1 MNARRPGRPR
11 LVVPVGLVLAG
22 AAAGVLLGGCSSEP
36 ATVSVGGSDLTL
48 QVEVADSGA
57 ERSTGLSG
65 RTEVPEGTGMAFV
78 FDAPSRPAFWM
89 QDTLVP
95 LSIMW
100 VLDGT
105 VVDVAE
111 MQPCPPG
118 TDCPLYQ
125 PADPDAVFDLAVEA
139 AAGTFADV
147 RPGDPVLTT
156 GF

>member
-1 MNARRPGRPR
+1 VTGSR
-11 LVVPVGLVLAG
+11 LQACVALVGVG
-22 AAAGVLLGGCSSEP
+22 AALLLGGCSAEP
-36 ATVSVGGSDLTL
+36 ATVSVGDGLTL

-57 ERSTGLSG
+57 ERSAGLSG
-65 RTEVPEGTGMAFV
+65 RPEVPAGTGMAFV
-78 FDAPSRPAFWM
+78 FDGPSRPAFWM

-118 TDCPLYQ
+118 ALCPLYQ

-139 AAGTFADV
+139 AGGTFTDAGI